1 MKIVDISGSLM
12 WRMRQRS
19 DVAQATGRN
28 TVDNTLRNKLRELHR
43 TVTTTHTPADNN
55 FYAEG
60 RAKLR
65 FYRQGFV
72 DIRAFN
78 NAYTSAVQNARMSDE
93 QIEALIARM
102 NMTPR

>member
-1 MKIVDISGSLM
+1 M

-19 DVAQATGRN
+19 QVAHATGRN
-28 TVDNTLRNKLRELHR
+28 TVDNTLRNKLRELHHE
-43 TVTTTHTPADNN
+43 VTTTRTAADTN

-60 RAKLR
+60 RARLE
-65 FYRQGFV
+65 FYRSGFV

-93 QIEALIARM
+93 QIEVLVARM
-102 NMTPR
+102 NLTPR